1 MTLSLIMLLSMV
13 VIPNNTFAA
22 DTMYPEADAYSETRA
37 DISFEYLGTSPAG
50 TIPLMATDLPT
61 NNDVSQFKWEQSG
74 YVWVGVYFSYM
85 DQLKDMFAKGMQS
98 MVLTLAYD
106 PTYFTTNQA
115 NVLGG
120 FAFVNGQKT
129 FQNPSI
135 VATYPWEDIGMF
147 DANYV
152 VSYAENTVANMM
164 DSPTGSDKEGLYP
177 MAIANNSNF
186 RDFKM
191 ANATITWND
200 QKYGG
205 STDRMYEAS
214 DYASDQPTR
223 DENKQLVAVF
233 PLQMVGDTKPTAGSK
248 VLEGLL
254 ATTYFTMNFEGGQG
268 YQFVRN
274 PETSQANNLRNKF
287 NVVDTLVNL
296 FPTSYTVKY
305 TPGDGTFSDETTEKT
320 ESVLDGGNPT
330 LKVQSGEDLVDVSSY
345 LVPPVGQEVVFGNW
359 QLENGTAFT
368 TTSEVNEDLDLI
380 DGEDDDIITV
390 TPTWTEGYKVTFHA
404 NAADATLNAEGLTE
418 KAYTVKN
425 GEALLGA
432 DETIAD
438 TLGLAPTREG
448 YTFKG
453 WYQKEGNTFTS
464 QVTDDTLREALP
476 ASMDVYAMWER
487 SEDALGKF
495 TLNFDKNAADATE
508 AAPNQ
513 ITYSTGD
520 TLNTVLGGMPVEPTR
535 PNYEFLGWYKNQS
548 GDGAKLTSNDVLET
562 YTESGTVDTVYA
574 KWGYAD
580 IDDSETDNPT
590 PKNDTVTVKFD
601 LQSGTYKY
609 DPLNDKY
616 VQYNTAIENMPLDG
630 DLTPPSGNKAF
641 GGWYTKENGQGTKV
655 ENGTIIGSNLELPEG
670 ITIDGQGGDD
680 VITLYANWI
689 DQVTLTYDANG
700 LPTEAYTSLPTQEPV
715 KPGTEV
721 TIQGL
726 EINGG
731 QTYEFKGWNTEKNGS
746 GTMYQADET
755 LELNEN
761 ETLYAIWDYTGTDKV
776 AVTFNVNDTD
786 QFPATLNP
794 NNGGQDTKQYTM
806 YRKPNTVIAFEQAP
820 TATRNEY
827 TFAGWAE
834 ASNAVAATF
843 DATGNTSY
851 TVPEGGSTLYAVWTA
866 AAQPPETN
874 QITINFDK
882 NNSDEGSTEPSPTS
896 VTIDLNDSLGGRM
909 PNPPTRTGYRFDGWY
924 TNADSTLGTLVES
937 DTVFDT
943 TLLNNQNNI
952 TLYAKWTGEVKV
964 EFDLNGAG
972 GTKPET
978 IVGYPGEEK
987 EIQTPTLGQD
997 ETFVEWNTMPNGT
1010 GDKVEVGAYNLK
1022 DTDLKLYAIWNYDGA
1037 DKVAITFDANDTPE
1051 FPATLNPNNGG
1062 QDTKQYTMY
1071 RKPGAEITF
1080 AQMPTAARAEYT
1092 FNKWDEKSNAAV
1104 VREFDNS
1111 SYTYTVQNAATLYA
1125 IWESNPNIG
1134 TDKITINFDL
1144 NDAPDDNAVIT
1155 SPESVVIDLNDS
1167 LGGRMADEPTREGY
1181 DFMGWNTSPNGY
1193 GTNVTST
1200 TVFGPGKEVVANAG
1214 ETVILYAQ
1222 WVQHVTVTFDPNGG
1236 DPVDPSTMELS
1247 KGANITEALPTATK
1261 TGYVFKGWN
1270 TAPNGSGTWF
1280 TEDNKGDEAHKI
1292 NEDTT
1297 LYAIWSYEGEDAIS
1311 IVFHVNDTTQKP
1323 GTISPADEGNEKQY
1337 TIKVKPG
1344 DSLAFN
1350 NMPTATRTEYVF
1362 NRWGEKANDVVID
1375 GFDNSTYT
1383 IEAPASGPATVN
1395 RYAIWEAN
1403 PADAIQDWT
1412 VSFVLNGATTTVP
1425 ASIAPIKVADG
1436 DVIGPAM
1443 PDDPTQEGYKFLGWM
1458 DITTH
1463 GDVAFE
1469 EGKKFDAA
1477 TAVINQDTTLK
1488 AFWNQELQITFNAN
1502 GGKLTADSTNNS
1514 LDPITVLKGES
1525 VSQRAEDPKTL
1536 PVVEKE
1542 NFEFDGWYYEDEN
1555 GDLVKVEDAT
1565 PIEKS
1570 VELTAKWIGHAKV
1583 EFTISEFVYNGQE
1596 QTPLTDRNIT
1606 VTQTSIDG
1614 ASDVGVLEGY
1624 TASMFTATYTDDE
1637 DAPVVGV
1644 PVNAGTYNID
1654 VTLTTQKDPA
1664 DKFTEFEVLTVRPIQ
1679 YTILQKP
1686 VDYTIG
1692 NNYQYLADISGKTD
1706 ITVEL
1711 TDPDTVPAPT
1721 INDILTGVAGKD
1733 LSIKFTKQ
1741 DDNGD
1746 TADVTENTM
1755 PTAFGK
1761 YKIEV
1766 TATADSNFSVG
1777 TLSEKDKADAS
1788 GEIYLY
1794 LIPTTRVIKANY
1806 GDGTVFGSAEHE
1818 EDYTTVTI
1826 TPPEN
1831 PSDIV
1836 NAKTTLATG
1845 GAIKVLPI
1853 EGTDF
1858 TPPTGKTI
1866 DKWVTKTTGAD
1877 GEVQTDFTVDTYIL
1891 YGTEPLIIY
1900 AVYKDAQWNVTF
1912 RDTKAESPATDVKY
1926 TVEAT
1931 KAISEPG
1938 AVKLVDGQVPAETV
1952 TDVPTIE
1959 TAPENK
1965 MFFGW
1970 ATEDLSG
1977 YGDLKVSDVTDT
1989 GTYANKIF
1997 TKDTLPGNV
2006 LQGDSVD
2013 LTVYAVYVLSDDA
2026 TLSVDSVFK
2035 ENNVDGITIPYVES
2049 DYTTGTTFD
2058 PNEEEH
2064 YLIASNEAEN
2074 TYVEI
2079 STSQPG
2085 STITIVKDG
2094 TSYHNQGDPSDKTA
2108 AVPLDVAVD
2117 AKPNDIIVTVTA
2129 PDGTTKEYTF
2139 HIIRKAVP
2147 KFVLEYGNSPA
2158 GLIMRDTRWDPVT
2171 KTTALSAFDNSHAT
2185 NKKYGAGYIPE
2196 GGQPNLTYVS
2206 AAWVEYEENYDLNEH
2221 ALFVYQGS
2229 TFADPG
2235 YKVIDELG
2243 REVLLTDSSVGTMET
2258 ELVVKE
2264 QLTQGI
2270 SDYDTDNDVQ
2280 DLTLTPDADGVYSLR
2295 NVMIRTDVYEMKY
2308 TYTFTQGTPE
2318 TEDDVKVE
2326 GVRPVII
2333 LGRRGDVYL
2342 TELPATDQNDVDDFK
2357 RYRIELND
2365 GNTLVA
2371 FRCLDFEILL
2381 PPAISQNDLDQFTKN
2396 RITINDSM
2404 EQYYSYYISPEEGT
2418 E

>member
-1 MTLSLIMLLSMV
+1 MV
-13 VIPNNTFAA
+13 VLPEGALA
-22 DTMYPEADAYSETRA
+22 KDELYPDADAYSTSRA
-37 DISFEYLGTSPAG
+37 DISFEYMGTTSTAPSAS
-50 TIPLMATDLPT
+50 LPQLSDI
-61 NNDVSQFKWEQSG
+61 NDFVWTPNS
-74 YVWVGVYFSYM
+74 YVWVGVYVENMTRLSDMM
-85 DQLKDMFAKGMQS
+85 DADGLNS
-98 MVLTLAYD
+98 LVVSLLYD
-106 PTYFTTNQA
+106 KTYFTWSNAYAAQS
-115 NVLGG
+115 
-120 FAFVNGQKT
+120 FSKINGQ
-129 FQNPSI
+129 
-135 VATYPWEDIGMF
+135 VAGDTITYPFSDWGY
-147 DANYV
+147 NV
-152 VSYAENTVANMM
+152 PHYAA
-164 DSPTGSDKEGLYP
+164 
-177 MAIANNSNF
+177 A
-186 RDFKM
+186 
-191 ANATITWND
+191 
-200 QKYGG
+200 GG
-205 STDRMYEAS
+205 STEFSSYEDLPEWVAFYPVSIPEERYS
-214 DYASDQPTR
+214 DLGVAKNTITFQESTVGSDAQKMFSGSYLT
-223 DENKQLVAVF
+223 DDKTLVAMF
-233 PLQMVGDTKPTAGSK
+233 PLQMNDVSAPSEGTK
-248 VLEGLL
+248 VLEGVFNSSTFSIGSGSTAYL
-254 ATTYFTMNFEGGQG
+254 
-268 YQFVRN
+268 FVRD
-274 PETSQANNLRNKF
+274 PENDKANNLRNKF
-287 NVVDTLVNL
+287 NIVNNVINL
-296 FPTSYTVKY
+296 FPAKY
-305 TPGDGTFSDETTEKT
+305 DVTYNANGGSFAPDAETTE
-320 ESVLDGGNPT
+320 SVAEGSHPTLNDSNGNPISDS
-330 LKVQSGEDLVDVSSY
+330 LIAPDGK
-345 LVPPVGQEVVFGNW
+345 VFGGW
-359 QLENGTAFT
+359 YTDQVTQDESTAFT
-368 TTSEVNEDLDLI
+368 TNSVVTEPIEVYAKWED
-380 DGEDDDIITV
+380 
-390 TPTWTEGYKVTFHA
+390 GYKVTFHA
-404 NAADATLNAEGLTE
+404 NAAGATLNAEGLTE

-425 GEALLGA
+425 GEALLGV

-438 TLGLAPTREG
+438 KLGLAPTREG

-453 WYQKEGNTFTS
+453 WYQKNGNTFTS
-464 QVTDDTLREALP
+464 QVTDDTLRAALP
-476 ASMDVYAMWER
+476 ASMDVYAMWEH
-487 SEDALGKF
+487 SDDTPGDY
-495 TLNFDKNAADATE
+495 TLNFDKNAKDAVAGSPE
-508 AAPNQ
+508 S
-513 ITYSTGD
+513 ITYNTGD
-520 TLNTVLGGMPVEPTR
+520 TLNSILGGMPVEPTR
-535 PNYEFLGWYKNQS
+535 ANYEFLGWYTNKS
-548 GDGAKLTSNDVLET
+548 GDGEKLTSSTDLST
-562 YTESGTVDTVYA
+562 YTNGGTITTVYA
-574 KWGYAD
+574 KWGYAN

-680 VITLYANWI
+680 VITLYANWV

-700 LPTEAYTSLPTQEPV
+700 LPAEAYTALPTQDPV

-721 TIQGL
+721 TIQNL
-726 EINGG
+726 EINDG
-731 QTYEFKGWNTEKNGS
+731 QTYKFKGWNTEKNGS
-746 GTMYQADET
+746 GIMYQADGK

-761 ETLYAIWDYTGTDKV
+761 ETLYAIWDYTGDDKV
-776 AVTFNVNDTD
+776 AVTFNVNDTT
-786 QFPATLNP
+786 Q
-794 NNGGQDTKQYTM
+794 
-806 YRKPNTVIAFEQAP
+806 
-820 TATRNEY
+820 
-827 TFAGWAE
+827 
-834 ASNAVAATF
+834 
-843 DATGNTSY
+843 
-851 TVPEGGSTLYAVWTA
+851 
-866 AAQPPETN
+866 
-874 QITINFDK
+874 
-882 NNSDEGSTEPSPTS
+882 
-896 VTIDLNDSLGGRM
+896 
-909 PNPPTRTGYRFDGWY
+909 
-924 TNADSTLGTLVES
+924 
-937 DTVFDT
+937 
-943 TLLNNQNNI
+943 
-952 TLYAKWTGEVKV
+952 
-964 EFDLNGAG
+964 
-972 GTKPET
+972 
-978 IVGYPGEEK
+978 
-987 EIQTPTLGQD
+987 
-997 ETFVEWNTMPNGT
+997 
-1010 GDKVEVGAYNLK
+1010 
-1022 DTDLKLYAIWNYDGA
+1022 
-1037 DKVAITFDANDTPE
+1037 

-1071 RKPGAEITF
+1071 RKPGAQITF

-1104 VREFDNS
+1104 VPAFDNS

-1125 IWESNPNIG
+1125 IWESNPNIE

-1144 NDAPDDNAVIT
+1144 NDLPAGDAVLT

-1181 DFMGWNTSPNGY
+1181 DFMGWNTSQNGD
-1193 GTNVTST
+1193 GINVTST
-1200 TVFGPGKEVVANAG
+1200 TVFGPGKEVAANAG

-1261 TGYVFKGWN
+1261 TDYEFKGWN

-1280 TEDNKGDEAHKI
+1280 TDENKGDEAHKI

-1323 GTISPADEGNEKQY
+1323 GTISPADDGNDKQY

-1362 NRWGEKANDVVID
+1362 NRWGEKANDVVRD
-1375 GFDNSTYT
+1375 SFDNSTYT
-1383 IEAPASGPATVN
+1383 IEAPASGPATVD

-1403 PADAIQDWT
+1403 PDDATTDWT

-1488 AFWNQELQITFNAN
+1488 AFWNQELQITFDEN
-1502 GGKLTADSTNNS
+1502 GGTVTGDSENQS
-1514 LDPITVLKGES
+1514 LEPITVLKGES

-1570 VELTAKWIGHAKV
+1570 VELKAKWTGCAKV
-1583 EFTISEFVYNGQE
+1583 EFTTSEFVYNGQE
-1596 QTPLTDRNIT
+1596 QTPLTDGNIT

-1614 ASDVGVLEGY
+1614 TNDVGALEGY

-1637 DAPVVGV
+1637 DDPVVGV

-1664 DKFTEFEVLTVRPIQ
+1664 DKFTEFEVLTVSPIQ

-1692 NNYQYLADISGKTD
+1692 NNYQYLANIGGKTD

-1711 TDPDTVPAPT
+1711 TDPDTNPAPT
-1721 INDILTGVAGKD
+1721 IDDILQGAAGTD
-1733 LSIKFTKQ
+1733 LSINFIKQ

-1761 YKIEV
+1761 YKIEI

-1777 TLSEKDKADAS
+1777 TLSEEDKAAAS

-1806 GDGTVFGSAEHE
+1806 GDGTVFGSTEHE

-1826 TPPEN
+1826 TTPEN

-1877 GEVQTDFTVDTYIL
+1877 GEVQTDFTVDTEIL

-1912 RDTKAESPATDVKY
+1912 HDTKADSPATDVVY

-1931 KAISEPG
+1931 KPISADG
-1938 AVKLVDGQVPAETV
+1938 AVRLVDGQEPAEAV

-1965 MFFGW
+1965 KFFGW

-1977 YGDLKVSDVTDT
+1977 VENLKVSDVTNT

-1997 TKDTLPGNV
+1997 TKDTLPADV
-2006 LQGDSVD
+2006 LPEDSVD
-2013 LTVYAVYVLSDDA
+2013 ITVYAVYVLSDDA

-2064 YLIASNEAEN
+2064 YLIASNDAEN

-2108 AVPLDVAVD
+2108 TVPLDVAVD

-2147 KFVLEYGNSPA
+2147 KFVLGYGNSPA
-2158 GLIMRDTRWDPVT
+2158 GLIRRDLTTFASFEEQTAAIEAFNNSDEMN
-2171 KTTALSAFDNSHAT
+2171 KTYGDGMVPIGGNAELKYVAQAWSSYDN
-2185 NKKYGAGYIPE
+2185 
-2196 GGQPNLTYVS
+2196 V
-2206 AAWVEYEENYDLNEH
+2206 NYDLDPYS
-2221 ALFVYQGS
+2221 LFVYQA
-2229 TFADPG
+2229 TEFKDPG
-2235 YKVIDELG
+2235 FKIVDELG
-2243 REVLLTDSSVGTMET
+2243 REIELSEENKQKLSVDLT
-2258 ELVVKE
+2258 VKKQKVAGAGE
-2264 QLTQGI
+2264 
-2270 SDYDTDNDVQ
+2270 YDNDDNVEDYTVQ
-2280 DLTLTPDADGVYSLR
+2280 LKEGSSDTYTLY
-2295 NVMIRTDVYEMKY
+2295 NVMVRMDVYKMNY
-2308 TYTFTQGTPE
+2308 TYQYEDLSGHITQIEAT
-2318 TEDDVKVE
+2318 
-2326 GVRPVII
+2326 RPVII
-2333 LGRRGDVYL
+2333 IGRIGDVVL
-2342 TELPATDQNDVDDFK
+2342 TTIPTVNQNDVD
-2357 RYRIELND
+2357 ELKANTD
-2365 GNTLVA
+2365 SINMGNSLVA
-2371 FRCLDFEILL
+2371 YRCMNVEFSTI
-2381 PPAISQNDLDQFTKN
+2381 PTINQNDVDKLKADTDE
-2396 RITINDSM
+2396 INQSAS
-2404 EQYYSYYISPEEGT
+2404 QYYKNID
-2418 E
+2418 